1 MKNDKK
7 EKRKM
12 GSDQWVTVAILLVIA
27 LAAGLLIHAFA
38 PGAISTWFNDFLQ
51 KILNA
56 VPTS

>member
-1 MKNDKK
+1 MSVGK

-38 PGAISTWFNDFLQ
+38 PGAINTWFDGFLQ
-51 KILNA
+51 HILSA
-56 VPTS
+56 VPTT

>member
-1 MKNDKK
+1 VSARK
-7 EKRKM
+7 EKKM

-38 PGAISTWFNDFLQ
+38 PGAINTWFDGFLQ
-51 KILNA
+51 HILNA